1 MIKFLL
7 KHRNNKIADK
17 LLKLLGLEIHR
28 NANISDKVEFV
39 HMPYG
44 TVITD
49 KVIIEDDVKIY
60 NGVTL
65 GKADVFLSDN
75 EINSKA
81 GNIIIKKGAIIS
93 TGAKIL
99 LKNGDLI
106 IGENTVI
113 GANSVLTKSTG
124 DNEIWAGIPARKIRN
139 LL

>member
-139 LL
+139 LI

>member
-17 LLKLLGLEIHR
+17 LLKLLGLEIHC

-93 TGAKIL
+93 KGAKIL

-139 LL
+139 LI

>member
-7 KHRNNKIADK
+7 KHRNNKITDK

-139 LL
+139 LI